1 MTLVGG
7 EHRRFLRAAARAA
20 GGALLFS
27 LPLLMTM
34 EMWQLGFYMDEL
46 RLALF
51 LVLTLP
57 VLVGLGYYAGFEA
70 TFSLGQDTADAFT
83 AFGIGAVVSGLALT
97 ALGVIRPDIPAREIV
112 GMITVQAVPASIGA
126 ILARVQM
133 GRPEDEE
140 RREDVASYPGELFLM
155 GTGALFLA
163 FNVAPTEEMILIS
176 FKMTPWHAVVLAL
189 ASLLVLHVFVYT
201 VGFGGQEEEA
211 GGSGWRAFTRFTL
224 AGYGLA
230 LLVSLY
236 VLWTFGRTDGVSL
249 LQTAM
254 ATVVLG
260 FPAALGAAIARLVV

>member
-1 MTLVGG
+1 MALVG
-7 EHRRFLRAAARAA
+7 EKDRTFLRAAARAA
-20 GGALLFS
+20 GGALLFA

-34 EMWQLGFYMDEL
+34 EMWHLGFTMDEL

-51 LVLTLP
+51 LALTLP

-70 TFSLGQDTADAFT
+70 TFSLSQDTADAFT
-83 AFGIGAVVSGLALT
+83 AFGIGAVVSGLALA
-97 ALGVIRPDIPAREIV
+97 ALGVIRPNMPAREVV
-112 GMITVQAVPASIGA
+112 GMIAVQAVPASIGA

-133 GRPEDEE
+133 GGQENEE

-176 FKMTPWHAVVLAL
+176 FKMTPWHALALAL
-189 ASLLVLHVFVYT
+189 ASILLLHVFVYT
-201 VGFGGQEEEA
+201 VGFGGQEEEV
-211 GGSGWRAFTRFTL
+211 GGSGWRAFKRFTL

-230 LLVSLY
+230 LLISLY
-236 VLWTFGRTDGVSL
+236 VLWTFGRTDGISFM
-249 LQTAM
+249 QTAM

-260 FPAALGAAIARLVV
+260 FPAAIGAAVARLVV